1 MRSGQIVYQFE
12 GYLLIK
18 DNKEYI
24 SMQKKIVLVSFKF
37 QGTNLLYLLIE
48 KST

>member
-24 SMQKKIVLVSFKF
+24 YVCRKKYFWSVLSFKA
-37 QGTNLLYLLIE
+37 QTYY
-48 KST
+48 TY

>member
-18 DNKEYI
+18 DNKEY
-24 SMQKKIVLVSFKF
+24 MQKKIFLVNLFKA
-37 QGTNLLYLLIE
+37 QSY
-48 KST
+48 

>member
-18 DNKEYI
+18 DNKEY
-24 SMQKKIVLVSFKF
+24 MQKKMFLVNFKF
-37 QGTNLLYLLIE
+37 QGTKLLNLLIE
-48 KST
+48 RST

>member
-18 DNKEYI
+18 DNKEFLNTYA
-24 SMQKKIVLVSFKF
+24 
-37 QGTNLLYLLIE
+37 E
-48 KST
+48 KNIFGQF

>member
-18 DNKEYI
+18 DNKEY
-24 SMQKKIVLVSFKF
+24 
-37 QGTNLLYLLIE
+37 TYAE
-48 KST
+48 KNIFGQF